1 MTGSGKAKHG
11 SLLVPVKWQTRM
23 RQQLVCGQ
31 IERLTIIEDGF
42 GDIRGEI
49 TEADE
54 PREIGRAHSLPL
66 DQCGK
71 RHAIAV
77 EECGIEPARPDQQL
91 DEACIRFGCGK
102 RVGPRD
108 QHPDRPPR
116 AA

>member
-49 TEADE
+49 AEAHE
-54 PREIGRAHSLPL
+54 PREVGGAHPFPL
-66 DQCGK
+66 GQNGK
-71 RHAIAV
+71 RYAIAA
-77 EECGIEPARPDQQL
+77 EECGIELARPDQQL
-91 DEACIRFGCGK
+91 DESRIGFC
-102 RVGPRD
+102 
-108 QHPDRPPR
+108 
-116 AA
+116 